1 MGVDDIPLAEI
12 AGLAQDARCEALQ
25 MVHRARA
32 SHIGSC
38 FSAADILA
46 CLYGHVLRIRPAQ
59 PDWPDRDRFI
69 LSKGHA
75 AAILYATLALK
86 GFFPRAW
93 LDGYCANGQPLGGHA
108 IAAGVPGVEVSTGSL
123 GHGLPIGLGMALG
136 LRRADASHP
145 KVANHPRVY
154 VMLSDGECD
163 EGSVWEAA
171 LLAGARRIDNLV
183 AIVDYNK
190 IQSFGR
196 VADIID
202 LEPFGAKWAAF
213 GWQVIEVDGHDHGAV
228 CAALRLAGGAGRPSV
243 LIAHTVKGKG
253 VRYME
258 DQLLWHYRSP
268 TADELRQAL
277 RELRS

>member
-1 MGVDDIPLAEI
+1 MSVENFPSAAI
-12 AGLAQDARCEALQ
+12 AGLAREAKLEALH
-25 MVHRARA
+25 MVHRTRA

-46 CLYGHVLRIRPAQ
+46 CLYGHVLRIRPEE
-59 PDWPDRDRFI
+59 PDWPGRDRFI

-75 AAILYATLALK
+75 AAILYAILALK

-93 LDGYCANGQPLGGHA
+93 LQDYCGNAQPLGGHA
-108 IAAGVPGVEVSTGSL
+108 TATGVPGVEVSTGSL
-123 GHGLPIGLGMALG
+123 GHGLSIGLGMAIG
-136 LRRADASHP
+136 LRGTDGDHP
-145 KVANHPRVY
+145 KVY

-163 EGSVWEAA
+163 EGSIWEAA
-171 LLAGARRIDNLV
+171 LLAGARRVDNLV

-196 VADIID
+196 VADIMD

-213 GWQVIEVDGHDHGAV
+213 GWHVIEVDGHDHAAV
-228 CAALRLAGGAGRPSV
+228 CTALGEAGSVGKPSV

-253 VRYME
+253 VSYME

-268 TADELRQAL
+268 TADELRQAIQ
-277 RELRS
+277 EVSS